1 MGIHHFK
8 GINDRFRHAFGG
20 FVLKSLAKLLT
31 TTIRGYDL
39 LARYGGEKFVFLVRE
54 ESEVAVGELAY
65 RICDE
70 IRNRV
75 FDHAGI

>member
-1 MGIHHFK
+1 
-8 GINDRFRHAFGG
+8 
-20 FVLKSLAKLLT
+20 LLT

-54 ESEVAVGELAY
+54 EREVAVGELAY